1 MFEVERGV
9 ACMSAL
15 IKNMI
20 RDCVGDERIPLPNVK
35 TAILNKVVD
44 YCKYHKNVPPKAI
57 NKLLTSNNLMEC
69 GVSAW
74 DSTFLH
80 IEQGEFFNLIMAGN
94 YVDIERLLPLTCT
107 NVAAGVKGKSAE
119 ETQKQCNLVND
130 FTLGEEAHLRENF
143 WCEEPWN

>member
-1 MFEVERGV
+1 MPSAGLGGRDFPGSGFRQWFRQHVSVQRFGSRIHVATPFQTIAMAADGDDVGFVTLISFEGDVCKVERGV
-9 ACMSAL
+9 ACMPAL

-69 GVSAW
+69 GVSASG
-74 DSTFLH
+74 STFLH
-80 IEQGEFFNLIMAGN
+80 IEQVRA
-94 YVDIERLLPLTCT
+94 
-107 NVAAGVKGKSAE
+107 
-119 ETQKQCNLVND
+119 
-130 FTLGEEAHLRENF
+130 
-143 WCEEPWN
+143 